1 MYIANTT
8 DNVRKIFDYI
18 EKKDNLAEMKFL
30 IYLFNGL
37 NNNQINNQNEVNPDL
52 IEDESLEIF
61 NFQSIGFE
69 NNFGTLFLQHLS
81 MIYNKID
88 TDNEVYEKN
97 GNIYGITFD
106 DDDKKNISDFEKLS
120 FEEKLDVFSEI
131 IIRWDNETLLSK
143 YDGEILN
150 ITFSKEQNGFEI
162 ARMIQEYKKAM
173 N

>member
-1 MYIANTT
+1 MYIAYTT

-18 EKKDNLAEMKFL
+18 EKKDNLARMKFL

-37 NNNQINNQNEVNPDL
+37 NNNQINKQNEVNPDL
-52 IEDESLEIF
+52 IEDENLEIF

-69 NNFGTLFLQHLS
+69 DNFGTLFLQHLS

-97 GNIYGITFD
+97 GNIYGITFN
-106 DDDKKNISDFEKLS
+106 DDDKKNISNFEKLN
-120 FEEKLDVFSEI
+120 FEEKLDVLSEI
-131 IIRWDNETLLSK
+131 IIRLDNETLLPK
-143 YDGEILN
+143 YDDEILN
-150 ITFSKEQNGFEI
+150 ISFSVEQNGFEI